1 MSSSPR
7 PHPFPP
13 GTLLSEHYTVEGLVR
28 LAEGRMFYLA
38 NDDRPDRAR
47 RFCWDCGNDDT
58 PRSAER
64 CVSCGANLETR
75 TFLVSVRW
83 DRDGFQ
89 AYADYFEQSIDHPGF
104 AAPVDMFFQDDVL
117 CSVTLWHGEGLL
129 LDEASPLPV
138 QQVLDMG
145 QRATGILAYL
155 HHHGVTLRNLGPTN
169 FLIQDG
175 ERVVLYDP
183 DIREV
188 HEEKAPDDERKS
200 DVALLGELLQRFVP
214 VEAAELNAVLRQCAE
229 GEFAT
234 PFAFGR
240 ALEDLIR
247 ANLGEPSPIAAG
259 MTDVGLARTLN
270 EDNWGWRRLSDD
282 MDLYVVADGMGG
294 HDSGEVAS
302 QMAVQTLCD
311 EAHRSLNGE
320 CNVPHE
326 RVEQV
331 FDQSF
336 QAGNN
341 GIKAHSEH
349 LGNDMGTTMVATLI
363 IDRKY
368 AFVANVGDSRGYLVR
383 GEMLHQITRDH
394 SLVAKMVEQGRIT
407 EEEARVHP
415 HSNIL
420 LRTVGTDYDVD
431 IDIFNVELEPGDRLL
446 LCSDGL
452 WGEVEDA
459 EIESIM
465 NHFPDDHRSACRE
478 LVRAAH
484 HGGGKD
490 NVTVVIVGIPD

>member
-1 MSSSPR
+1 M
-7 PHPFPP
+7 
-13 GTLLSEHYTVEGLVR
+13 
-28 LAEGRMFYLA
+28 
-38 NDDRPDRAR
+38 
-47 RFCWDCGNDDT
+47 
-58 PRSAER
+58 
-64 CVSCGANLETR
+64 
-75 TFLVSVRW
+75 
-83 DRDGFQ
+83 
-89 AYADYFEQSIDHPGF
+89 
-104 AAPVDMFFQDDVL
+104 
-117 CSVTLWHGEGLL
+117 
-129 LDEASPLPV
+129 

-155 HHHGVTLRNLGPTN
+155 HHHGVTLRNLGATN

-200 DVALLGELLQRFVP
+200 DVALLGQLLQRFVP
-214 VEAAELNAVLRQCAE
+214 VEAEALTEVLRQCASGAFE
-229 GEFAT
+229 T

-247 ANLGEPSPIAAG
+247 ANLAEPSPIAAG

-302 QMAVQTLCD
+302 QMAVETLCD
-311 EAHRSLNGE
+311 EAFRSLNEE
-320 CNVPHE
+320 CGVSHE
-326 RVEQV
+326 RVEAT
-331 FDQSF
+331 FDASF

-341 GIKAHSEH
+341 GIKEHSEH
-349 LGNDMGTTMVATLI
+349 LGNDMGTTMVAALV

-431 IDIFNVELEPGDRLL
+431 IDIFNVDLAPGDRIL

-465 NHFPDDHRSACRE
+465 NHFPNDHRSACRE

-490 NVTVVIVGIPD
+490 NVTVLIIGIPE